1 MSKVQEYLR
10 KKKIKELGLP
20 MMYVVKSTPDGV
32 GKPVERQVVEIK
44 PNYNFVTYSDG
55 KMVLLSKYVMEDDFP
70 YEIDIEE
77 NNISASNS
85 GYGSGFGDLW
95 GWTYYCTLSKE
106 DAEQYYINEWER
118 VKDKYY
124 YKIDE

>member
-20 MMYVVKSTPDGV
+20 IMYVVKSTPTGV
-32 GKPVERQVVEIK
+32 DKPVEIQVVEIK
-44 PNYNFVTYSDG
+44 PNCVIRNYSDG
-55 KMVLLSKYVMEDDFP
+55 NKVPLNRYFMENDFP
-70 YEIDIEE
+70 YEIDIEQDS
-77 NNISASNS
+77 ISVSES
-85 GYGSGFGDLW
+85 GYGSGFGDTW
-95 GWTYYCTLSKE
+95 VWTYYCTLSKE